1 MTRRRCWIDATIP
14 HARWQVRRH
23 GTNLPCR
30 RNRSNPPPPFIETT
44 YPGQTKR
51 TIKAPRHIYEHFL
64 KHPESELPF
73 IEPVGE
79 FKQWL
84 EIYREDRRK
93 AREMFERDEAGR
105 RRDGVAAS

>member
-1 MTRRRCWIDATIP
+1 MLAAKCVAMAP
-14 HARWQVRRH
+14 SFHAAETVQPT
-23 GTNLPCR
+23 G
-30 RNRSNPPPPFIETT
+30 PPFIETT

-93 AREMFERDEAGR
+93 ARDMFERDEAGR